1 VVYVKKRERDHGIN
15 ALFIA
20 RNSLTPPPPTRLHD
34 SVAQLHN
41 VKGDMFIFFVCAS
54 MHGPN
59 ERCKQKLTEMH
70 LQPTNKLLGMH
81 VGNKSI
87 LKQN

>member
-1 VVYVKKRERDHGIN
+1 M
-15 ALFIA
+15 
-20 RNSLTPPPPTRLHD
+20 P
-34 SVAQLHN
+34 
-41 VKGDMFIFFVCAS
+41 

-59 ERCKQKLTEMH
+59 ERCKQKLAVMH

-87 LKQN
+87 LKQNRARKAR